1 MKRTAR
7 PMRILH
13 CIPGFALGGTER
25 RLSYLA
31 TEQAHSGHEVHI
43 AFMYDGPN
51 RGRLSLSG
59 VRLYQLRAAGNYD
72 LRILFRLVQVM
83 RRTSPDIVHTWL
95 TQMDIFG
102 GLAATLSGRP
112 FIVSEPSSA
121 QAYPRT
127 WKNGLRGWIA
137 RSAGAIISNSVGG
150 EAYWRRRL
158 PRTLRYVIPNGLP
171 FEEIETTVP
180 CEPSDLGIDSK
191 GRLILNVG
199 MFRYEKNLLNMVRA
213 IALVV
218 PDLAAMAVLCG
229 DGPVRPAIQELGRE
243 LGIGCCLHFL
253 ADSASVWSLMKRADV
268 LVAVSK
274 FEGRPNA
281 VIEAMACGCPLVV
294 SDIPAHRE
302 VVDEDCAYFVEPT
315 DPSDIARGIR
325 RALSFPEEAKR
336 KAERAK
342 ARTAAW
348 SVQAMAK
355 LHEKAYAEVLAR
367 AG

>member
-1 MKRTAR
+1 
-7 PMRILH
+7 MRILH
-13 CIPGFALGGTER
+13 CIPSFGRGGTER

-31 TEQAHSGHEVHI
+31 AEQAQSSHEVHI

-59 VRLYQLRAAGNYD
+59 VTLYQIRAAGNYD
-72 LRILFRLVQVM
+72 PRILFGLVQIM
-83 RRTSPDIVHTWL
+83 RISSPDIVQTWL

-102 GLAATLSGRP
+102 GLAANLSGCP
-112 FIVSEPSSA
+112 FIVSEASSE
-121 QAYPRT
+121 QAYPTT
-127 WKNGLRGWIA
+127 WKNALRGWIA

-150 EAYWRRRL
+150 ETYWRRRL

-171 FEEIETTVP
+171 FEEIEATLP
-180 CEPSDLGIDSK
+180 CEPSDLGIDSP

-199 MFRYEKNLLNMVRA
+199 MFRHEKNLLNMVRA
-213 IALVV
+213 LALVM
-218 PDLAAMAVLCG
+218 PDLPAIAVLCG

-243 LGIGCCLHFL
+243 LGMARCLHFL
-253 ADSASVWSLMKRADV
+253 AESVSVWSLMKRADV

-302 VVDEDCAYFVEPT
+302 VVDEDCAYFVEPS

-325 RALSFPEEAKR
+325 CALRFPEEAKR

-342 ARTAAW
+342 VRTAPW

-355 LHEKAYAEVLAR
+355 LHDNAYTDVLAR
-367 AG
+367 GR